1 MIKSWLGFF
10 LLICTVALGW
20 AAQPAQMSPNAVR
33 LSQFLDDTGVEQL
46 WPAGQHVDWETGI
59 PDGKPISDKSKHTH
73 CSAFVASVAKRLGVY
88 ILRPPEHSAR
98 LLANAQYDWL
108 MDAGNAEGWR
118 ELDNGLQ
125 AQRYANR
132 GSLVVAAYRNH
143 HDDKPG
149 HIAIVRPSDKSA
161 EAIEQEG
168 PQITQAGNI
177 NYLSTTLKQGF
188 AGHPA
193 AWKKHEVRYFT
204 HALVFRFPDHSETCS
219 SCSY

>member
-1 MIKSWLGFF
+1 MRKPWLGFF
-10 LLICTVALGW
+10 LLICTTVLGW
-20 AAQPAQMSPNAVR
+20 AADPGQINPDAVR

-59 PDGKPISDKSKHTH
+59 PDGKPISDESKHTH
-73 CSAFVASVAKRLGVY
+73 CSAFVAAMAKRLGIY
-88 ILRPPEHSAR
+88 ILRPPQHSAR

-108 MDAGNAEGWR
+108 ADDGADQGWR
-118 ELDNGLQ
+118 ELANGDQ
-125 AQRYANR
+125 AQDYANR
-132 GSLVVAAYRNH
+132 GYLVVAAYRNH

-149 HIAIVRPSDKSA
+149 HIAIVRPSAKSA
-161 EAIEQEG
+161 EAIDREG

-193 AWKKHEVRYFT
+193 AWKRHEVRYFA
-204 HALVFRFPDHSETCS
+204 HAIEWEK
-219 SCSY
+219 